1 MTAGLASRRPQ
12 WPPTIADSTANKR
25 GNTSRGLAP
34 TSLGRQFH
42 WPLAAVTLALTT
54 FGIVMVFSAGRGPT
68 GDTSF
73 GTRQFVFAC
82 GGIVGMACMSVFDY
96 RRLTRLYPYL
106 LGGAFTLLVAVLTPL
121 GTEVRGTQGWFRF
134 GSVALQPS
142 EFTKLAV
149 ITGLAVILQGSVRM
163 SGRVRA
169 VLNETAPID
178 TERPGLGSDIRS
190 FGLSITLLGVAAG
203 LVLLEGETGT
213 VLVYCAIALGMM
225 VTGGTPVRYLLL
237 LVCSGVGVI
246 GLALSAGVLAQ
257 YQVARFEAFLNP
269 ELDPLGVGYNQQ
281 QAITAIGSGGFR
293 GAGLF
298 DGPQTQLGYLPDQHT
313 DFIFAAV
320 SEELGFLGAGLLL
333 IMQATLLGFVFLVG
347 HNCRDRFGTLLCSG
361 VFAML
366 AFQVFQNVAMN
377 LRVMPI
383 TGISL
388 PFMSYG
394 GSSLVTSLL
403 AIGLVQS
410 VAVHSSARHR
420 N

>member
-1 MTAGLASRRPQ
+1 MTAGLSSPRAK
-12 WPPTIADSTANKR
+12 WPSIIADGGADRR

-34 TSLGRQFH
+34 TGPTRHFH
-42 WPLAAVTLALTT
+42 WPLGAVTLALTA
-54 FGIVMVFSAGRGPT
+54 FGVVMVFSAGRGPT
-68 GDTSF
+68 GDTAF
-73 GTRQFVFAC
+73 GVRQFVFAC
-82 GGIVGMACMSVFDY
+82 GGFAGMACMSVFDY
-96 RRLTRLYPYL
+96 RRLNRLYPYV
-106 LGGAFTLLVAVLTPL
+106 LGGAFTLLVAVLSPL

-149 ITGLAVILQGSVRM
+149 ITGFAVILQGSTRM
-163 SGRVRA
+163 TGRVRA
-169 VLNETAPID
+169 VLNETVPID
-178 TERPGLGSDIRS
+178 TERPGLGSDVRS
-190 FGLSITLLGVAAG
+190 FGLGITLLGVAAA
-203 LVLLEGETGT
+203 LVLAEGETGT

-225 VTGGTPVRYLLL
+225 MTGGTPIRYLVLL
-237 LVCSGVGVI
+237 ICSGVGVI
-246 GLALSAGVLAQ
+246 GLALSAGVLAP
-257 YQVARFEAFLNP
+257 YQVARFEAFINP

-320 SEELGFLGAGLLL
+320 SEELGFLGAGVLL
-333 IMQATLLGFVFLVG
+333 ILQATMLGFVFLVG
-347 HNCRDRFGTLLCSG
+347 HNCRDRFGTLLCAG

-377 LRVMPI
+377 LRLMPI

-388 PFMSYG
+388 PFVSYG

-403 AIGLVQS
+403 AVGLVQS

-420 N
+420 D

>member
-1 MTAGLASRRPQ
+1 MTTGLTSSPPR
-12 WPPTIADSTANKR
+12 WPSAMDDGAATQR
-25 GNTSRGLAP
+25 VNTSRGLAP
-34 TSLGRQFH
+34 VARHRHFH
-42 WPLAAVTLALTT
+42 WPLLAVTLTLTAY
-54 FGIVMVFSAGRGPT
+54 GVIMVFSAARGPT
-68 GDTSF
+68 GDTAL
-73 GTRQFVFAC
+73 GIRQLIFAT
-82 GGIVGMACMSVFDY
+82 GGFVGMAGLSVIDY
-96 RRLTRLYPYL
+96 RRLHRLYPYV
-106 LGGAFTLLVAVLTPL
+106 LGGSVLLLIGVLTPL
-121 GTEVRGTQGWFRF
+121 GTEVRGTQGWFRI
-134 GSVALQPS
+134 GGVAIQPS
-142 EFTKLAV
+142 EFAKLAV
-149 ITGLAVILQGSVRM
+149 IIGLAVILQGSTRLT
-163 SGRVRA
+163 GRVRA

-178 TERPGLGSDIRS
+178 TERPGLGSDVRS
-190 FGLSITLLGVAAG
+190 FGLSVTVLGVAAG
-203 LVLLEGETGT
+203 LVLAEGETGT

-225 VTGGTPVRYLLL
+225 ATGGTPARYLVL

-246 GLALSAGVLAQ
+246 GLALSAGVLAE
-257 YQVARFEAFLNP
+257 YQVSRFEAFLNP

-320 SEELGFLGAGLLL
+320 SEELGFVGAGALLVL
-333 IMQATLLGFVFLVG
+333 QATMLGFVFLIG
-347 HNCRDRFGTLLCSG
+347 HNCRDRFGTLLCAG

-377 LRVMPI
+377 LRLMPI

-388 PFMSYG
+388 PFLSYG

-410 VAVHSSARHR
+410 VAVHSTARHR
-420 N
+420 T